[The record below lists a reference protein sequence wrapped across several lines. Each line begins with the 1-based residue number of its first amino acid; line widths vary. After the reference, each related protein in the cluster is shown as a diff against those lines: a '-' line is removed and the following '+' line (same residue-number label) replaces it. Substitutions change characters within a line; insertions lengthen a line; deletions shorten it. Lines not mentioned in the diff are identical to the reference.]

1 MSHLLLYNSA
11 ECLGPLV
18 QISTRIIKAN
28 LLSFFLFG
36 SLENRSRFNRQEAR
50 ENVFWKIPLDSQ
62 FFRFFWVLCS
72 AGNVYG
78 LSAQSKVTNDFYGK

>member
-18 QISTRIIKAN
+18 QISTRIIKVN
-28 LLSFFLFG
+28 MLSFFLFG

-50 ENVFWKIPLDSQ
+50 ENVFWKTPLDSQ
-62 FFRFFWVLCS
+62 FFQLISFLCS

-78 LSAQSKVTNDFYGK
+78 SSGQWKVTNDCYGK